1 MGLRAPRHRGLPKRR
16 MAFFFFLLCFDRT
29 CSVTWEVEERKAEG
43 G

>member
-16 MAFFFFLLCFDRT
+16 MAFFFLLCFDRT

-43 G
+43 R